1 MKNKHN
7 YLKFENVDVVPP
19 SFPDDT
25 WKALKKT
32 IHEAAVSYENDCYL
46 ATAIL
51 CGKIIETLLKRAYYV
66 EFDEDPDSAGRQRGG
81 RQRHVRLDMPE
92 IRKKLY
98 EREFLLEPALD
109 DQLNLISRSRN
120 TAAHGPTFIP
130 DKEQATAVNI
140 YTSSRSV
147 LSFRI

>member
-98 EREFLLEPALD
+98 EREFLLEPALVVC
-109 DQLNLISRSRN
+109 QPSVEGYSLLSLIRASLV
-120 TAAHGPTFIP
+120 
-130 DKEQATAVNI
+130 VNRQW
-140 YTSSRSV
+140 TVARC
-147 LSFRI
+147 